1 MDLQLRVAVRCIRE
15 MDALAAAVRFNDAA
29 AAALLRPA
37 EQRRPDFDEWLT
49 GRRRELEAYVLGWS
63 GAPAD
68 LADLARYVRFL
79 LKSHSADAR
88 GFRRTI
94 WFLRRVLRVRL
105 PLAAPPESAGQNH
118 DPAAG
123 SAVSWVFLLA
133 IVALWFAATR

>member
-37 EQRRPDFDEWLT
+37 EQRRPDFDEWLS

-63 GAPAD
+63 DAPAD

-88 GFRRTI
+88 GFRWTI

-105 PLAAPPESAGQNH
+105 PLSAPPDSAVQDQ
-118 DPAAG
+118 DPVAG

-133 IVALWFAATR
+133 IVALWLATTR